1 MQGLIDNLKSLG
13 KNKLMMLGGAGIGV
27 VMLMILGIGAVTR
40 PDYAPLYSN
49 LSITSANSI
58 EATLAN
64 AGFNAMVSEDG
75 TSISVPRGDAVR
87 ARMVL
92 AETGMP
98 IDGDP
103 GWELFDESSGLAMNS
118 FLQKINKMR
127 AMEGNSPAP
136 SRRLTGS
143 RLRGFIWCCPT
154 ASLSPAMR
162 LRRVPLSSCAPDP
175 AVR

>member
-27 VMLMILGIGAVTR
+27 VLLMILAIGAVSR

-75 TSISVPRGDAVR
+75 T
-87 ARMVL
+87 
-92 AETGMP
+92 
-98 IDGDP
+98 
-103 GWELFDESSGLAMNS
+103 
-118 FLQKINKMR
+118 
-127 AMEGNSPAP
+127 
-136 SRRLTGS
+136 
-143 RLRGFIWCCPT
+143 
-154 ASLSPAMR
+154 
-162 LRRVPLSSCAPDP
+162 
-175 AVR
+175 